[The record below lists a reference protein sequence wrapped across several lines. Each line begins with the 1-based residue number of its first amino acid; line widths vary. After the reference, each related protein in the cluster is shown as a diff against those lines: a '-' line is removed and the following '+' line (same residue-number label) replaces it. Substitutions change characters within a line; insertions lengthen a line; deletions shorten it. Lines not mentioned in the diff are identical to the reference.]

1 MTTSAPG
8 RKALPKGRFRYMP
21 TKSHARQIIE
31 GLKSQGAT
39 VSVAESLT
47 GGGVGFALTQ
57 VPGSSEVFFG
67 GVISYTSDVKVR
79 ELGVLQ
85 STIDEFSVVS
95 EEVAR
100 EMAQGAMKKF
110 GTTWAIATTGIAG
123 PGDYKGIRE
132 GTVWIAICGPVNQT
146 LHLTLD
152 SGRDG
157 VRQGAISSAIGTFAR
172 ILSSQGK

>member
-1 MTTSAPG
+1 
-8 RKALPKGRFRYMP
+8 MP
-21 TKSHARQIIE
+21 TASHARQIVE
-31 GLKSQGAT
+31 TLKSQGAT

-47 GGGVGFALTQ
+47 GGGIGFALTQ
-57 VPGSSEVFFG
+57 IPGSSEVFSG

-85 STIDEFSVVS
+85 STIDTYSVVS

-100 EMAQGAMKKF
+100 EMAEGAMKKF

-123 PGDYKGIRE
+123 PGDYNGIRE

-172 ILSSQGK
+172 ILSTHRK